1 MPADRITTSFSEAQ
15 RLGLPLSSHGPRHA
29 PSIARGNACGTCR
42 KRKLKCDGVKPLCGS
57 CRKSAVVHGEDPERV
72 QPCEYADPNAPKK
85 KRASP
90 GSKVAALEDTI
101 ANLKAM
107 LAKAGIDPENGESSS
122 ESSPAPQPFPQYTA
136 SSASS
141 SGSIAPANFAL
152 PNLGFTSPQTY
163 PTTSA
168 AVTSLPDPLLSQPAF
183 SLPPTLDMNSF
194 TDATTAAGH
203 NFPFRSSSMRDL
215 PLPRQ
220 AAAAAPQQPSP
231 PFTTSSSI
239 NDATPP
245 LTPPSPFFY
254 ELFYPGWPKSL
265 PSPDLTTRLSEI
277 YFSKPHICQ
286 GMIDPSRFRADM
298 LLPPTAFGFPHLS
311 LLHAMCAVA
320 AKMVSPDYFASEEM
334 YWVGYSSPSEY
345 HFAQAKVALDSAV
358 GKGAKFLR
366 IAQASALLTYFCYT
380 EGKFADLW
388 MMVGNATRI
397 CTPLGLNHL
406 RAASDEPAQPAHYK
420 GYLMQGTDDQEELYE
435 RSMVFYNALMA
446 DRFSSASTGWAT
458 SIDEE
463 DYTTPI
469 PSLARRQPTS
479 PLELSALSP
488 RNPNFWIAHP
498 PHLVGPLQLF
508 LKAVILLGKAV
519 QFTQRAPH
527 VLRSAAQAMSLND
540 PIRDVRSTDA
550 FKRIDA
556 MIATFLAS
564 IPREYQ
570 FTHRPTPGV
579 APDVLTETRLCLTH
593 AMSHN
598 ATILLHEPWVNSISD
613 QDEGMRKCLTS
624 ANEILNTIFVII
636 GTSYEVSRL
645 SPFINFCWAVAG
657 RTFVRKLA
665 MLLVQKIPQGQEE
678 MKSNVQTI
686 LAVLRA
692 HKTPLG
698 DMSALQLEFLL
709 ENPLRTLPPAL
720 LKLVDPSLH
729 PAPSNVP
736 DCKFLIAAGA
746 EGCYTE
752 PNLEDHEPLFSSAT
766 SASASASIRI
776 DSVVEELLRGEG
788 AFSAKS
794 TASMAMEMDTLAA
807 SADGR
812 TIGGLKSGE
821 GWYAKADLG
830 TIEALLEEQGV

>member
-57 CRKSAVVHGEDPERV
+57 CRKSAIVHGEDPDRCL
-72 QPCEYADPNAPKK
+72 PCEYADPNAPKK

-107 LAKAGIDPENGESSS
+107 LAKAGIDPENGGSSS
-122 ESSPAPQPFPQYTA
+122 ESSPAPQPFPQYSTL
-136 SSASS
+136 SATTSS
-141 SGSIAPANFAL
+141 SVAPANLAL
-152 PNLGFTSPQTY
+152 PNFGFTSPQTY
-163 PTTSA
+163 PMTSTGA
-168 AVTSLPDPLLSQPAF
+168 TSLPDPLMSQPAF

-194 TDATTAAGH
+194 VDATTTTTTTSHGF
-203 NFPFRSSSMRDL
+203 NFQSSSMRDL
-215 PLPRQ
+215 PLPPQAQ
-220 AAAAAPQQPSP
+220 AAHQQPSP
-231 PFTTSSSI
+231 PFTTSSST

-254 ELFYPGWPKSL
+254 ELFYPGWPKTL
-265 PSPDLTTRLSEI
+265 PSPDLTTRLTEI

-286 GMIDPSRFRADM
+286 DMINPSKFRADM

-311 LLHAMCAVA
+311 LLHAMCALA
-320 AKMVSPDYFASEEM
+320 AKMVSPDYFAAEEI
-334 YWVGYSSPSEY
+334 YWVGYSSPSDY
-345 HFAQAKVALDSAV
+345 HFAKAKTALDSAI

-366 IAQASALLTYFCYT
+366 IAQASVLLTYFCYT

-388 MMVGNATRI
+388 LMVGNATRI

-406 RAASDEPAQPAHYK
+406 RAASDEPAQPAHNK
-420 GYLMQGTDDQEELYE
+420 GYLIQGTDDQEELYE
-435 RSMVFYNALMA
+435 RAMVFYNALMA

-508 LKAVILLGKAV
+508 LKAIILLGKAV

-527 VLRSAAQAMSLND
+527 VLRSAAEAMSLND
-540 PIRDVRSTDA
+540 PIKDVRSTDA

-570 FTHRPTPGV
+570 FTHRQTPGV
-579 APDVLTETRLCLTH
+579 TPNVLTETRLCLTH

-598 ATILLHEPWVNSISD
+598 AIILLHEPWVNSAGD
-613 QDEGMRKCLTS
+613 QDESMRKCLTS

-657 RTFVRKLA
+657 RTFVRKLG
-665 MLLVQKIPQGQEE
+665 MLMIQNILQGQEE

-709 ENPLRTLPPAL
+709 ENPLRTLPQPL
-720 LKLVDPSLH
+720 LALVDLSLH
-729 PAPSNVP
+729 PMPTNVP
-736 DCKFLIAAGA
+736 DCTLFIELGA
-746 EGCYTE
+746 ESSCHVE
-752 PNLEDHEPLFSSAT
+752 PNEDHVPLFPTAT
-766 SASASASIRI
+766 SASASIRV
-776 DSVVEELLRGEG
+776 DSVVVELLRGNG

-794 TASMAMEMDTLAA
+794 TASMAMEMDAFAA
-807 SADGR
+807 SADGKS
-812 TIGGLKSGE
+812 IDASKSGE
-821 GWYAKADLG
+821 GWYTKAGLG
-830 TIEALLEEQGV
+830 AIEALLEEQGV

>member
-1 MPADRITTSFSEAQ
+1 MTDNSYGQ
-15 RLGLPLSSHGPRHA
+15 
-29 PSIARGNACGTCR
+29 ACGTCR

-101 ANLKAM
+101 GGCSKGARSLILSDSGCSLTAANLKAM

-345 HFAQAKVALDSAV
+345 HFAQAKVRLARIASVGTRADGELAQVALDSAV

-380 EGKFADLW
+380 EGKF
-388 MMVGNATRI
+388 V
-397 CTPLGLNHL
+397 
-406 RAASDEPAQPAHYK
+406 ASLPH
-420 GYLMQGTDDQEELYE
+420 
-435 RSMVFYNALMA
+435 
-446 DRFSSASTGWAT
+446 
-458 SIDEE
+458 
-463 DYTTPI
+463 
-469 PSLARRQPTS
+469 PTS
-479 PLELSALSP
+479 SPLSLTLVLAGRPLDDGRQRYPYLHSP
-488 RNPNFWIAHP
+488 RVEP
-498 PHLVGPLQLF
+498 PP
-508 LKAVILLGKAV
+508 
-519 QFTQRAPH
+519 R
-527 VLRSAAQAMSLND
+527 
-540 PIRDVRSTDA
+540 
-550 FKRIDA
+550 RI
-556 MIATFLAS
+556 
-564 IPREYQ
+564 
-570 FTHRPTPGV
+570 G
-579 APDVLTETRLCLTH
+579 
-593 AMSHN
+593 
-598 ATILLHEPWVNSISD
+598 
-613 QDEGMRKCLTS
+613 
-624 ANEILNTIFVII
+624 
-636 GTSYEVSRL
+636 
-645 SPFINFCWAVAG
+645 
-657 RTFVRKLA
+657 
-665 MLLVQKIPQGQEE
+665 
-678 MKSNVQTI
+678 
-686 LAVLRA
+686 
-692 HKTPLG
+692 
-698 DMSALQLEFLL
+698 
-709 ENPLRTLPPAL
+709 
-720 LKLVDPSLH
+720 
-729 PAPSNVP
+729 
-736 DCKFLIAAGA
+736 
-746 EGCYTE
+746 
-752 PNLEDHEPLFSSAT
+752 
-766 SASASASIRI
+766 
-776 DSVVEELLRGEG
+776 
-788 AFSAKS
+788 
-794 TASMAMEMDTLAA
+794 
-807 SADGR
+807 
-812 TIGGLKSGE
+812 
-821 GWYAKADLG
+821 
-830 TIEALLEEQGV
+830 